1 MARQYEYRARDA
13 QGQLFSGLV
22 LADSEAAAAGY
33 VRNKGYYVTRL
44 KEAKPK
50 QDIGVMLQNLRTVSI
65 KDIALLCRQFA
76 TMLEAGLPMLN
87 CLNILAEQTENPRL
101 KDVVQKIFK
110 SVQEGTSLS
119 ASFRQYPDVFPDIMI
134 SMVEAGELGGVMD
147 NIMNRL
153 AVQFEKQYRLNE
165 KVKAAMTYPI
175 VVVTFAILVA
185 GFILTF
191 ILPTFVAMFASMK
204 VELPLITRIMLG
216 MSRFIGEYWWAILVA
231 LVILGFAT
239 VRFFRQPEYRE
250 WLDGAR
256 LNLPVFGMLW
266 RKIAIARFSR
276 TLSTLIR
283 GGVPIISALDVVKR
297 STGNLKMVSALTAS
311 QESIR
316 EGQDLSS
323 RLGASKLFPAL
334 VVQMVAVGEEAGE
347 LDKMLDKI
355 ADYYDAEVE
364 DMVSR
369 LSSLLEPVLILIL
382 GLIVGTVVI
391 SILLPMFDVMTK
403 FNQAG

>member
-1 MARQYEYRARDA
+1 MARQFEYQARDA
-13 QGQLFSGLV
+13 KGQLFKGTV
-22 LADSEAAAAGY
+22 LADNEDAAAVF
-33 VRNKGYYVTRL
+33 VRNKGYFVTRL

-50 QDIGVMLQNLRTVSI
+50 QDLRVMFQNMQTVTI

-76 TMLEAGLPMLN
+76 TMLEAGLPMLT
-87 CLNILAEQTENPRL
+87 CLNILAEQSENPRL
-101 KDVVQKIFK
+101 KDIVQKIFK
-110 SVQEGTSLS
+110 SVQEGMSLS
-119 ASFRQYPDVFPDIMI
+119 ASLRQYPDIFPDIMI

-175 VVVTFAILVA
+175 VVVVFAFLIS

-204 VELPLITRIMLG
+204 VELPLITRIMLAL
-216 MSRFIGEYWWAILVA
+216 SHFVSQYWWAIILAIA
-231 LVILGFAT
+231 LIGYVTIL
-239 VRFFRQPEYRE
+239 FFRQPVNRE
-250 WLDGAR
+250 WLDGVK
-256 LNLPVFGMLW
+256 LHVPVFGILW

-297 STGNLKMVSALTAS
+297 STGNLKMVNALTAS

-323 RLGASKLFPAL
+323 RLGASKLFPTL

-347 LDKMLDKI
+347 LDKMLDKV
-355 ADYYDAEVE
+355 ADFYDDEVD

-369 LSSLLEPVLILIL
+369 LSSLMEPVLIVFL
-382 GLIVGTVVI
+382 GVIVGTVVI
-391 SILLPMFDVMTK
+391 SILLPMFEVMSK
-403 FNQAG
+403 FQG

>member
-1 MARQYEYRARDA
+1 MARHYEYQARDA
-13 QGQLFSGLV
+13 KGQLFSGVV
-22 LADSEAAAAGY
+22 LADNETAAAGY

-50 QDIGVMLQNLRTVSI
+50 QDVRVLFQNMRTISI

-76 TMLEAGLPMLN
+76 TMLEAGLPMLT

-101 KDVVQKIFK
+101 KDVIQKIFK

-119 ASFRQYPDVFPDIMI
+119 TSLRQYPDVFPDIMI

-175 VVVTFAILVA
+175 VVITFAFIVA

-204 VELPLITRIMLG
+204 VEVPLITRIMMALSHFVG
-216 MSRFIGEYWWAILVA
+216 QYWWAILAA
-231 LVILGFAT
+231 LALIGLSVM
-239 VRFFRQPEYRE
+239 RFFRQPEYRE
-250 WLDGAR
+250 WLDGAK
-256 LNLPVFGMLW
+256 LNVPIFGTLW

-276 TLSTLIR
+276 TLSTLVR

-316 EGQDLSS
+316 EGQDLST
-323 RLGASKLFPAL
+323 RLGASKLFPTL

-347 LDKMLDKI
+347 LDKMLDKV
-355 ADYYDAEVE
+355 ADFYDDEVE

-369 LSSLLEPVLILIL
+369 LSSLMEPLLILIL
-382 GLIVGTVVI
+382 GLIVGTGVI
-391 SILLPMFDVMTK
+391 SILLPMFEVMSK
-403 FNQAG
+403 FQ